1 MKNTTVKRMNQR
13 VKIGNV
19 EIDNI
24 TDTIRIVRGD
34 GETRTEFLI
43 SCTTCGRENW
53 SELDRKNETDASGWF
68 STRITAD
75 DQIAFCPNHSREG
88 LGIALEA
95 RERTD
100 TIAREAI
107 GKCQDLPGLNGMKTT
122 VPVRRN
128 PPGIYSKTTAQWL
141 ASMPTGKTSRYW
153 DLKNIHFSH
162 LVRQQGRVNF
172 PDLMEMRAW
181 TILFRHADMTWSLV
195 EHLWLELS
203 QRLDTPY
210 PLSDLRFLREH
221 PALIEE
227 FKDRLAIR
235 ENPGPRLDQFGASLE
250 HDGPLPALWNI
261 SHDLGVRDP
270 AWPVIADPEILE
282 GEPHLQGT
290 CVSLRAIRKLHYQG
304 DMETEEIA
312 WKTGI
317 SAQQAEAA
325 VLVSDLLD
333 VRAWPAKM
341 AWSMLGP

>member
-24 TDTIRIVRGD
+24 TDTIRIVIGD

-43 SCTTCGRENW
+43 ACTTCGRENW
-53 SELDRKNETDASGWF
+53 STMEEKNGKDPSGWF
-68 STRITAD
+68 CTRITAD

-88 LGIALEA
+88 PGIALEA
-95 RERTD
+95 RDRIEA
-100 TIAREAI
+100 IAREAI
-107 GKCQDLPGLNGMKTT
+107 VKCQDLPGLNGTRTT
-122 VPVRRN
+122 VPVSDN

-181 TILFRHADMTWSLV
+181 TIMFRHADMTWSLV
-195 EHLWLELS
+195 EQLWLELS

-210 PLSDLRFLREH
+210 PMSDPRFLREH
-221 PALIEE
+221 PRLIEE
-227 FKDRLAIR
+227 TKGQLSLC

-250 HDGPLPALWNI
+250 HDGPLPVRWNI
-261 SHDLGVRDP
+261 SQDLGIRDQT
-270 AWPVIADPEILE
+270 WPVIADPKTLE
-282 GEPHLQGT
+282 GEPHVRDT

-304 DMETEEIA
+304 DLETEEIA
-312 WKTGI
+312 EKTGI
-317 SAQQAEAA
+317 SIQQAEAA

-333 VRAWPAKM
+333 VRAWPIKM
-341 AWSMLGP
+341 SWSMLGP

>member
-1 MKNTTVKRMNQR
+1 MKSKTVKRMNQR

-24 TDTIRIVRGD
+24 TDTIRVVIGD

-43 SCTTCGRENW
+43 ACTTCGRENW
-53 SELDRKNETDASGWF
+53 SAMDERDGTGPSGWF

-88 LGIALEA
+88 PGIALEA
-95 RERTD
+95 RERID
-100 TIAREAI
+100 AIAQEAI

-122 VPVRRN
+122 VPVRIN

-141 ASMPTGKTSRYW
+141 ASMPTGKTGMYW

-162 LVRQQGRVNF
+162 LIRQQGRVNF

-181 TILFRHADMTWSLV
+181 TILFRHADMTWGQV

-210 PLSDLRFLREH
+210 PMSDPRFLREH
-221 PALIEE
+221 PRLIEE
-227 FKDRLAIR
+227 TKGQLSLR
-235 ENPGPRLDQFGASLE
+235 EDPGPRLDQFRESLTHE
-250 HDGPLPALWNI
+250 GPLPVRWNI

-270 AWPVIADPEILE
+270 DWPVIADPEILE
-282 GEPHLQGT
+282 GEPHVQHT
-290 CVSLRAIRKLHYQG
+290 RVSLRAIRKLHYQG
-304 DMETEEIA
+304 DLETEEIA
-312 WKTGI
+312 RKTCI
-317 SAQQAEAA
+317 SVQQAKAA
-325 VLVSDLLD
+325 VFVSDLLD
-333 VRAWPAKM
+333 VKAWPFKM
-341 AWSMLGP
+341 AWSMMGP